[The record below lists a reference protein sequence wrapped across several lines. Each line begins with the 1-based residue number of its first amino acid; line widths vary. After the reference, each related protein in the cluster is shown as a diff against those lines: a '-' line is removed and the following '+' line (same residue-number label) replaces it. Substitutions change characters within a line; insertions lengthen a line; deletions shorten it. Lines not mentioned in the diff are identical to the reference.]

1 MFKTPIRRD
10 ADQEQEQEVISF
22 DCPPAPPRRD
32 STVHHLSHPR
42 KLPFPTLHSPSATA
56 TEELEGFLLPP
67 RKRLMNTKRKCIDIN
82 LGDLN
87 LDDGNSNVDT
97 GNRSCDAST
106 SFPILPSHDTNYALQ
121 QGGPLKRIKLKLK
134 PRRSFLE

>member
-1 MFKTPIRRD
+1 MFKTPIRRET
-10 ADQEQEQEVISF
+10 DQEQEQEVSSF

-32 STVHHLSHPR
+32 ATVHHLSSHPR

-67 RKRLMNTKRKCIDIN
+67 RKLLMNAKRKCIDAH

-87 LDDGNSNVDT
+87 LDDGNSTVDT
-97 GNRSCDAST
+97 GNRSCDASP
-106 SFPILPSHDTNYALQ
+106 SFPILPSHDANYALQ
-121 QGGPLKRIKLKLK
+121 QCGPLKRIKLK